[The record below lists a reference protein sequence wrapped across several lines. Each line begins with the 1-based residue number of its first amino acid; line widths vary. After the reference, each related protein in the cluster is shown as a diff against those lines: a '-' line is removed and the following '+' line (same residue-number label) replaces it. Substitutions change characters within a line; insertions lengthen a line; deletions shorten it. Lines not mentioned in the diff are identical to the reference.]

1 MRHARLPH
9 LLVSI
14 AALPLVGAAA
24 AAPSYQVTGAI
35 PGPDGG
41 WDYASVDAA
50 NHTLYVA
57 HGDVAMAVDLAH
69 GNAVRSLGT
78 IAKAHAVLPIPNT
91 DILLVS
97 SAKDDSVRL
106 LDTVDGHELAKIEVG
121 SDPDAAFYDPA
132 SGHALVMN
140 AKGGTVSI
148 IDVAARKVVS
158 TITLKAG
165 LEFGVMGEGK
175 MLFVNNEDANEI
187 ETASLASNKPGP
199 AIAMPGCE
207 GPTGLGYDAATHQ
220 LISACANGKAV
231 VVDAKTRKVVRLL
244 DIGKGPDAVIMD
256 TARRL
261 AFIPCGRDGTIS
273 VVALDGATGAKVIGT
288 ITSEVGARTGALDP
302 ATGTLYLPTARFG
315 PPSTAGGRP
324 VAVPGSFHVAV
335 VMRK

>member
-1 MRHARLPH
+1 MRPIRLPH

-14 AALPLVGAAA
+14 AALALTAAA
-24 AAPSYQVTGAI
+24 AAPSYHVSGAI
-35 PGPDGG
+35 AGPDGG
-41 WDYASVDAA
+41 WDYASVDPAK
-50 NHTLYVA
+50 HMLYVA

-69 GNAVRSLGT
+69 GNAVRSLGM
-78 IAKAHAVLPIPNT
+78 IARAHAVVPIPGT
-91 DILLVS
+91 ATLLVS
-97 SAKDDSVRL
+97 SGRDDSVRL
-106 LDTVDGHELAKIEVG
+106 LDTGDGHEIAKIAVG

-132 SGHALVMN
+132 SGHAVVMN

-148 IDVAARKVVS
+148 IDVSARKVVG

-175 MLFVNNEDANEI
+175 TLFVNNEDANEI
-187 ETASLASNKPGP
+187 ETASLATNTPGSSV
-199 AIAMPGCE
+199 AMPGCE

-231 VVDAKTRKVVRLL
+231 VVNAKTHKVVRLL

-273 VVALDGATGAKVIGT
+273 IVALDGTAGARVIGT

-302 ATGTLYLPTARFG
+302 MTGNLYLPTARFG
-315 PPSTAGGRP
+315 PPAAAGGRP
-324 VAVPGSFHVAV
+324 VAIPGSFHVAIASP
-335 VMRK
+335 K